1 MFSFL
6 SIFQTIC
13 LAICDQFYMLL
24 ERYPNWVWSVLLE
37 DLYIKVTEYNYEAKL
52 ERNST
57 LVFPSVNSQ
66 KALPK
71 GR

>member
-1 MFSFL
+1 
-6 SIFQTIC
+6 
-13 LAICDQFYMLL
+13 MLL